1 MKDTNKLLKKSF
13 DKVFPKKKNVKNIT
27 NLKINSFEEG
37 DSVAHLNFLLE
48 IEKNFRVRFSLD
60 EMSEIK
66 SVKQILKK
74 IDK

>member
-27 NLKINSFEEG
+27 NLKINSFEEW

-66 SVKQILKK
+66 SVKQILKRINK
-74 IDK
+74 

>member
-27 NLKINSFEEG
+27 NLKINSFEEW

-74 IDK
+74 INK

>member
-27 NLKINSFEEG
+27 NLKINSFEEW